1 MKTINIGNFSINHD
15 SKPYFVADIAA
26 NHDGSIERAYKLIEL
41 AKEAGAD
48 ATKFQNFTAEK
59 IVSDKGF
66 NSLGSKF
73 SHQKQWTKS
82 VTEVYKDASVP
93 HSWTPLL
100 KKKCDEVGIE
110 YFTSPYDID
119 AVNAVDPYVRAYK
132 IGSGDITW
140 NDIIINIAKR
150 GKPLMLATGA
160 SSIEDVKRAVSLILQ
175 YNNDLILMQCNTNYT
190 ADIENLKFINLNVL
204 KLYQELFPD
213 LILGLSDHTPGY
225 LTVLGALALGAR
237 VIEKH
242 FTDDKK
248 RSGPDHKFSM
258 SPADWKEMV
267 DRSND
272 LLQSLGDGVK
282 RVEQNESETY
292 IIQRRALRTTR
303 KISKGEKI
311 NKSDLFPT
319 RPCLPD
325 GIPPYDIGKI
335 LGKSTL
341 KDLEKDDML
350 TYSDLE

>member
-1 MKTINIGNFSINHD
+1 
-15 SKPYFVADIAA
+15 
-26 NHDGSIERAYKLIEL
+26 
-41 AKEAGAD
+41 
-48 ATKFQNFTAEK
+48 
-59 IVSDKGF
+59 
-66 NSLGSKF
+66 
-73 SHQKQWTKS
+73 
-82 VTEVYKDASVP
+82 
-93 HSWTPLL
+93 LL